1 MGHTDVD
8 PNRKLEVISKST
20 SLHHAGATLR
30 GKAAGLPG
38 SSQPLCTPGQ

>member
-8 PNRKLEVISKST
+8 PDGKLEVIPKST

-30 GKAAGLPG
+30 GKATGLPG
-38 SSQPLCTPGQ
+38 SSKPLCTPGQ

>member
-8 PNRKLEVISKST
+8 PNPKLEVIPKST